1 MSKRNQS
8 FERIPKD
15 FYGTV
20 DSRAIPPNLL
30 KHIRGKTYAEPFYG
44 EGDLEDLLMDV
55 ATCKWRS
62 DIRETVGC
70 SSVRDALTLTL
81 SDLEG
86 CDLIISNPPYQKDVL
101 LPLIDNLTTLK
112 PLWLLLPSDLMFNGY
127 MVPYMKQCER
137 VISVGRLYF
146 FVNKWCEKIPFDYE
160 ELDKKW
166 DSQVEF
172 YDSMKGIKYYTGY
185 IDSKGRPNK
194 SKFVRGTDNYAF
206 YLFRDY
212 NCETVFETRGD

>member
-8 FERIPKD
+8 FDRVSRDYYPTIDPK
-15 FYGTV
+15 
-20 DSRAIPPNLL
+20 AIPPNLL

-44 EGDLEDLLMDV
+44 EGDLEDLLMDI

-70 SSVRDALTLTL
+70 SSVRDALTLTS

-86 CDLIISNPPYQKDVL
+86 CDITISNPPYQKDVL
-101 LPLIDNLTTLK
+101 LSLIDHLVSLK
-112 PLWLLLPSDLMFNGY
+112 PTWLLLPADNLHNGY

-146 FVNKWCEKIPFDYE
+146 FENTWVVKEPFDYD

-166 DSQVEF
+166 DKSVEF
-172 YDSMKGIKYYTGY
+172 YDFTKGIKYYTGY
-185 IDSKGRPNK
+185 LDSNGKPVK
-194 SKFVRGTDNYAF
+194 SKTIRGTDNFAW
-206 YLFRDY
+206 YLFLDHEV
-212 NCETVFETRGD
+212 ETIFEVRGD